1 MDHRAMIQTVAAEE
15 VGVETHHAEVEIEMT
30 GRVMDIPD
38 DTFFAL

>member
-1 MDHRAMIQTVAAEE
+1 MTQTGEAVGAEE
-15 VGVETHHAEVEIEMT
+15 VAVATHHVETETEMT